1 VKLTYIPSVKSG
13 ISVEGKKNDCFIRSL
28 VNAFGYEYSTIE
40 EICKKH
46 GRKDDDGI
54 QPQDL
59 ISVAVELGLEG
70 LIIGKTRTAFLL
82 NFPNVFMRDE
92 TGKTLG
98 TVVKDLYIGRYVVI
112 VEGHAVALENGNPI
126 DTNPLNSKAKVAMI
140 LWEKQQFPNF
150 STKKPETILYLK
162 H

>member
-1 VKLTYIPSVKSG
+1 MKTTYIHSIKSG

-28 VNAFGYEYSTIE
+28 VNAFGYKYNTIE

-70 LIIGKTRTAFLL
+70 LIIGKTRTALLL

-98 TVVKDLYIGRYVVI
+98 TVVKDLNLGRYVVI
-112 VEGHAVALENGNPI
+112 IEGHAVALENGNLI
-126 DTNPLNSKAKVAMI
+126 DTAPIKSKAKVAMI
-140 LWEKQQFPNF
+140 LWEKQQFPEF
-150 STKKPETILYLK
+150 STKKPDTILYLQ

>member
-1 VKLTYIPSVKSG
+1 MKLTYIPNVKSG
-13 ISVEGKKNDCFIRSL
+13 ISVGGKKNDCFIRSL

-70 LIIGKTRTAFLL
+70 LIIGKTRTALLL

-98 TVVKDLYIGRYVVI
+98 TVVKDLNLGRYVVI
-112 VEGHAVALENGNPI
+112 VEGHAVALENGNLI
-126 DTNPLNSKAKVAMI
+126 DTAPINSKAKVAMI
-140 LWEKQQFPNF
+140 LWEKQQFPEF
-150 STKKPETILYLK
+150 STKKPDTILCL
-162 H
+162 

>member
-1 VKLTYIPSVKSG
+1 MKLTYIHSVKSG
-13 ISVEGKKNDCFIRSL
+13 ISVDGKKNDCFIRSL
-28 VNAFGYEYSTIE
+28 VNAFGYKYEIIE

-46 GRKDDDGI
+46 GRKDGDGI
-54 QPQDL
+54 QPHDL

-70 LIIGKTRTAFLL
+70 LIIGKTRTALFLD
-82 NFPNVFMRDE
+82 FPNIFMRDSA
-92 TGKTLG
+92 GKTFG
-98 TVVKDLYIGRYVVI
+98 TVVKDLNLGRYVVI

-126 DTNPLNSKAKVAMI
+126 DTAPINSKAKVAMI

-150 STKKPETILYLK
+150 STKKPETILYLM

>member
-1 VKLTYIPSVKSG
+1 MKTTYIHSVKSG
-13 ISVEGKKNDCFIRSL
+13 ISVDGKKNDCFIRSL
-28 VNAFGYEYSTIE
+28 VNAFGYEYNTVE
-40 EICKKH
+40 QICKKH

-70 LIIGKTRTAFLL
+70 LIIGKTQTALWL
-82 NFPNVFMRDE
+82 NFPSVFMHDE

-112 VEGHAVALENGNPI
+112 IEGHAVALENGNLI
-126 DTNPLNSKAKVAMI
+126 DTGPINSKAKVTMI
-140 LWEKQQFPNF
+140 LWEKQQFPAF
-150 STKKPETILYLK
+150 STKKPDTILYL
-162 H
+162 